1 MRCPGCGGG
10 NVYVTDT
17 RAAKEWRRRRY
28 KCSDCGARFT
38 TREIPE
44 YELDRIVG
52 CGGRR
57 TAQEISQHELD
68 KLIKV
73 RELLRQVMDE

>member
-1 MRCPGCGGG
+1 MKCPTCGGS

-52 CGGRR
+52 SGARR
-57 TAQEISQHELD
+57 TDQEISQHELE

>member
-1 MRCPGCGGG
+1 MRCPGCSGG

-17 RAAKEWRRRRY
+17 REAKEWRRRRY

-38 TREIPE
+38 TRELPE

-52 CGGRR
+52 SGARR
-57 TAQEISQHELD
+57 TDQEISQHELD

-73 RELLRQVMDE
+73 RELLRQVMDV